1 MVFEVYALSVSFR
14 TIDVVIPVFNNEC
27 SIEELSS
34 EIQAVFESQE
44 TIRGSLLFVD
54 DGSTDGSWNK
64 IVNICDKSGQTAR
77 GVKLTRNF
85 GQLAAMYA
93 GYENSKG
100 NAVISISADLQDPPG
115 LISEL
120 IHFWDKG
127 HDLVAAKRNVR
138 EDDFWSKLTSRLA
151 YKFLRTDIKSLPQGG
166 FDYFLM
172 DETVRNR
179 ILRQKG
185 RHRFLQGEVLLAS
198 KNAKYIG
205 YTRLKRKYGK
215 SGYNFKKRLSNFL
228 DASTDSSYGLI
239 RKVTNLGFA
248 LVVLSAGLI
257 AVIAIG
263 AFLGKSPFKGFLL
276 LSTAI
281 ISFGAIQIFLSG
293 VILEYMWRIYDISR
307 NKSFY
312 DIGDKINPSN

>member
-1 MVFEVYALSVSFR
+1 VIAK
-14 TIDVVIPVFNNEC
+14 TIDVVIPVFNNET
-27 SIEELSS
+27 SLEELHS
-34 EIQAVFESQE
+34 EIQTVFERQKS
-44 TIRGSLLFVD
+44 IKGSLLFVD

-64 IVNICDKSGQTAR
+64 ILKICDDSSQAAQ
-77 GVKLTRNF
+77 GVRLTRNY

-93 GYENSKG
+93 GYGKSKA
-100 NAVISISADLQDPPG
+100 NAVISISADLQDPPR

-120 IHFWDKG
+120 IDFWEKG
-127 HDLVAAKRNVR
+127 HDLVAARRNSR

-151 YKFLRTDIKSLPQGG
+151 YKFLRTDIKSLPHGG

-198 KNAKYIG
+198 KNPKYIG

-239 RKVTNLGFA
+239 RKVTNLGFS
-248 LVVLSAGLI
+248 LVVLSAILI
-257 AVIAIG
+257 SIIAFG
-263 AFLGKSPFKGFLL
+263 AFMGKSPFEGFLL

-281 ISFGAIQIFLSG
+281 LSLGAIQIFLSG

-312 DIGDKINPSN
+312 EIGDETNPNS